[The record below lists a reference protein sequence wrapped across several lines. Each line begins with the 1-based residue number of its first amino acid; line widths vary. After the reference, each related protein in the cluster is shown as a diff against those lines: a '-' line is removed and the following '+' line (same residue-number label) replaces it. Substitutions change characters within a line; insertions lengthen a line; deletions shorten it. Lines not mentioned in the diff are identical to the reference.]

1 LYSSRV
7 ETAGC
12 AAIYHLGIL
21 AWFKVAMMTV
31 YGVDLTIV
39 LGCAD
44 NAPSGYNVLSNC
56 FEKLSEVQA
65 EDELHVEVD
74 CLGPFHCHESE
85 FPDLQGGGLRA
96 DITDDDRQV
105 INQLRHSEHF
115 VNNPQRLAI
124 LDSFIK
130 KGYTRQLEFYGRVPL
145 VLWLFKEI
153 KRRVDNVDIDMETD
167 EDMMDIS

>member
-1 LYSSRV
+1 
-7 ETAGC
+7 
-12 AAIYHLGIL
+12 
-21 AWFKVAMMTV
+21 MMTV

-44 NAPSGYNVLSNC
+44 NAPSGFNVLSNC
-56 FEKLSEVQA
+56 WEKLSEVQA

-85 FPDLQGGGLRA
+85 FPGLQGGGLRA

-105 INQLRHSEHF
+105 INQLRRSEHF

-124 LDSFIK
+124 LDSFID